1 MVTELSTTRFRFK
14 PDLDMRLFLDR
25 FRKVYFT
32 MDPESVIMVADGS
45 EPALVNS
52 GLTMESVGIEVN
64 GFASGETLDATSEIQ
79 NENSGDSST
88 LDAIEHSKEV
98 AAEGTQVENVDEP
111 KCIKGQK
118 AQRKLK
124 NEKIS
129 GGKSAPSSVHI
140 KKKKERNGAD
150 AKVAASNGSV
160 APGAHT
166 TKSLKSTP
174 LNGREAQVTEHG
186 KQEAALAEST
196 AGDKVKAKAQKKQ
209 VHETSE
215 DDTQSSSN
223 SPQAEDGKPR
233 KVGALPNYGFSFKCD
248 QRAEKRREFYVK
260 LEEKT
265 HAKEEEINSMQ
276 AKSKETQEA
285 ELRKLRKSLNFKA
298 TPMPSF
304 YQEPQPPKTE
314 LKKIPPTRPKSPKL
328 GRKKTDSEETQT
340 PRLGRLSLD
349 EKASK
354 DNSASKGIVPTV
366 DHKKQPLR
374 KSLPRLPSQKTA
386 LPDGKPA
393 ATSAKVKPERKKPE
407 KDAETSHLTEEE
419 AQVTVSLRMDEER
432 AETIEVS
439 EVVAI
444 EH

>member
-1 MVTELSTTRFRFK
+1 
-14 PDLDMRLFLDR
+14 
-25 FRKVYFT
+25 
-32 MDPESVIMVADGS
+32 MDPESVMVADGT
-45 EPALVNS
+45 EPALVNG
-52 GLTMESVGIEVN
+52 GLTMENVVT
-64 GFASGETLDATSEIQ
+64 SGETLDATLESQ

-111 KCIKGQK
+111 KSTKCQK

-124 NEKIS
+124 HEKVS
-129 GGKSAPSSVHI
+129 GGKNVPSVHI
-140 KKKKERNGAD
+140 KKKKENKSAD
-150 AKVAASNGSV
+150 AKVAVTNGSV
-160 APGAHT
+160 VPNAHIT
-166 TKSLKSTP
+166 TKSPKSTS
-174 LNGREAQVTEHG
+174 LNCREAQLTEHG
-186 KQEAALAEST
+186 KQESAPAESAT
-196 AGDKVKAKAQKKQ
+196 GDKVKAKPQNKQ

-215 DDTQSSSN
+215 DDTQSSN
-223 SPQAEDGKPR
+223 SPQADDGKPR

-265 HAKEEEINSMQ
+265 HAKEEEINNMQ

-328 GRKKTDSEETQT
+328 GRKKTDSEESQT

-354 DNSASKGIVPTV
+354 DNSTSKGIVPTV

-374 KSLPRLPSQKTA
+374 NSLPRLPSQKTA
-386 LPDGKPA
+386 LPDGKAA

-407 KDAETSHLTEEE
+407 KDAETINQSSHSIEEE
-419 AQVTVSLRMDEER
+419 AKVIVSSSNADAENSHEIVSPGMNEER
-432 AETIEVS
+432 AESIEVS
-439 EVVAI
+439 KVVAV

>member
-1 MVTELSTTRFRFK
+1 
-14 PDLDMRLFLDR
+14 
-25 FRKVYFT
+25 
-32 MDPESVIMVADGS
+32 MDPEVILVADGA
-45 EPALVNS
+45 EPALVNG
-52 GLTMESVGIEVN
+52 GLKMKNVGIEGNN
-64 GFASGETLDATSEIQ
+64 GVPSGETLDDATSESQ

-88 LDAIEHSKEV
+88 LDAIEHSNE
-98 AAEGTQVENVDEP
+98 EGTQVENVDEP

-118 AQRKLK
+118 AQRKLNHEKLSSSK
-124 NEKIS
+124 NVQ
-129 GGKSAPSSVHI
+129 SVHI
-140 KKKKERNGAD
+140 NKKKENKG
-150 AKVAASNGSV
+150 AASNGSV
-160 APGAHT
+160 APNAHT

-186 KQEAALAEST
+186 KQESAPAESILV
-196 AGDKVKAKAQKKQ
+196 DKVKATPQKKQ
-209 VHETSE
+209 VHEISE
-215 DDTQSSSN
+215 DDTQSSN
-223 SPQAEDGKPR
+223 PQADDDKPR

-265 HAKEEEINSMQ
+265 HLKEEEINSMQ

-354 DNSASKGIVPTV
+354 DNTTVKGVVPIV
-366 DHKKQPLR
+366 DHKKQLLR
-374 KSLPRLPSQKTA
+374 KSLPRLPSQRTA
-386 LPDGKPA
+386 LPVKA
-393 ATSAKVKPERKKPE
+393 VTTSAKVKPERTKPE
-407 KDAETSHLTEEE
+407 KDAEALNQSSHLTEEE
-419 AQVTVSLRMDEER
+419 AQVTVSSSNANAEDSHEIVSPMMDEER
-432 AETIEVS
+432 AESIEVS
-439 EVVAI
+439 EVVAV

>member
-1 MVTELSTTRFRFK
+1 ME
-14 PDLDMRLFLDR
+14 
-25 FRKVYFT
+25 
-32 MDPESVIMVADGS
+32 DPERIMVSDGTDS
-45 EPALVNS
+45 ALANG
-52 GLTMESVGIEVN
+52 GLTMENVGIQRN
-64 GFASGETLDATSEIQ
+64 GVASGEILDTTSESQ

-88 LDAIEHSKEV
+88 MDVVEHPKEV
-98 AAEGTQVENVDEP
+98 AEVTQVENVDDP
-111 KCIKGQK
+111 KYIKGQK
-118 AQRKLK
+118 AQRKPK
-124 NEKIS
+124 QEKLS
-129 GGKSAPSSVHI
+129 GGKNVPSVHI
-140 KKKKERNGAD
+140 KKKKQNKGVD

-160 APGAHT
+160 APNAHT
-166 TKSLKSTP
+166 TKSLKSTSF
-174 LNGREAQVTEHG
+174 NGREAQVTEHG
-186 KQEAALAEST
+186 KPDSAPAESA
-196 AGDKVKAKAQKKQ
+196 AGDKVKPKPQKKQ

-215 DDTQSSSN
+215 DDTQSSN
-223 SPQAEDGKPR
+223 PKADDGKPR

-340 PRLGRLSLD
+340 PRVGRLSLD
-349 EKASK
+349 EKALK
-354 DNSASKGIVPTV
+354 DNPTAKGIVPTV
-366 DHKKQPLR
+366 DLKKQPVR

-393 ATSAKVKPERKKPE
+393 PAKAVTTLAKVKPERKKIE
-407 KDAETSHLTEEE
+407 KDAETLNQSSHPKEEE
-419 AQVTVSLRMDEER
+419 AQVTLSSIADAENSHEIVSPRMDEDR
-432 AETIEVS
+432 AESESIEVS
-439 EVVAI
+439 EVVAV

>member
-1 MVTELSTTRFRFK
+1 M
-14 PDLDMRLFLDR
+14 
-25 FRKVYFT
+25 FT

-45 EPALVNS
+45 EPALVNG
-52 GLTMESVGIEVN
+52 GLTMESVGI
-64 GFASGETLDATSEIQ
+64 
-79 NENSGDSST
+79 
-88 LDAIEHSKEV
+88 
-98 AAEGTQVENVDEP
+98 EGTQVENVDEP
-111 KCIKGQK
+111 KFIKGQK

-129 GGKSAPSSVHI
+129 GGKSVPSS
-140 KKKKERNGAD
+140 
-150 AKVAASNGSV
+150 
-160 APGAHT
+160 
-166 TKSLKSTP
+166 
-174 LNGREAQVTEHG
+174 HG

-215 DDTQSSSN
+215 DDTH
-223 SPQAEDGKPR
+223 PQAEDGKPR

-354 DNSASKGIVPTV
+354 DNSTSKGIVPTV

-393 ATSAKVKPERKKPE
+393 ATSSKVKPERKKPE

-419 AQVTVSLRMDEER
+419 AQVTVSSSNDNVEGSDEIVSSRMDEER
-432 AETIEVS
+432 AESTEVS
-439 EVVAI
+439 EVVAV

>member
-1 MVTELSTTRFRFK
+1 MFDFAQETAFGEE
-14 PDLDMRLFLDR
+14 D
-25 FRKVYFT
+25 YT
-32 MDPESVIMVADGS
+32 MDPDSVMVPDGT
-45 EPALVNS
+45 ELAPVN
-52 GLTMESVGIEVN
+52 GDLTMENGVN
-64 GFASGETLDATSEIQ
+64 SCETLDTTSESQ

-88 LDAIEHSKEV
+88 LDATEHSKEV
-98 AAEGTQVENVDEP
+98 AAAGTQVENVDEP
-111 KCIKGQK
+111 KCSKGQK
-118 AQRKLK
+118 AHRKLK
-124 NEKIS
+124 HDKLS
-129 GGKSAPSSVHI
+129 VGKNVPSSVHI
-140 KKKKERNGAD
+140 KKKKENKGAD
-150 AKVAASNGSV
+150 AKVEASNGS
-160 APGAHT
+160 AALNAHT
-166 TKSLKSTP
+166 TKSIKSTSC
-174 LNGREAQVTEHG
+174 NGREAQVTEYG
-186 KQEAALAEST
+186 KQGSSPAESSSGGKGKT
-196 AGDKVKAKAQKKQ
+196 KTQKKQ

-223 SPQAEDGKPR
+223 PQADDGKPR

-265 HAKEEEINSMQ
+265 HAKEEEINHMQ

-328 GRKKTDSEETQT
+328 GRKKTDSEETLT

-354 DNSASKGIVPTV
+354 DNSTSKGIVPTV

-393 ATSAKVKPERKKPE
+393 TTSSKVKPE
-407 KDAETSHLTEEE
+407 KDAETSKLSAHLIEEE
-419 AQVTVSLRMDEER
+419 GKVTVSSSAVAEDSHEIVSPRMDEER
-432 AETIEVS
+432 AESIKVP
-439 EVVAI
+439 EVVAV

>member
-1 MVTELSTTRFRFK
+1 
-14 PDLDMRLFLDR
+14 
-25 FRKVYFT
+25 

-223 SPQAEDGKPR
+223 PQAEDGKPR

>member
-1 MVTELSTTRFRFK
+1 
-14 PDLDMRLFLDR
+14 
-25 FRKVYFT
+25 
-32 MDPESVIMVADGS
+32 MDPESVMVPDGT
-45 EPALVNS
+45 EPALVNG
-52 GLTMESVGIEVN
+52 GLTMENVGIEGN
-64 GFASGETLDATSEIQ
+64 GVASGETLDTTSESQ

-88 LDAIEHSKEV
+88 LDAIELSKEV

-118 AQRKLK
+118 AQGKLK
-124 NEKIS
+124 HEKLS
-129 GGKSAPSSVHI
+129 GGKTVPASVHI
-140 KKKKERNGAD
+140 KKKKENKGAD

-160 APGAHT
+160 VPNAHT
-166 TKSLKSTP
+166 TKSLKSTSV
-174 LNGREAQVTEHG
+174 NGREAQVTEHR
-186 KQEAALAEST
+186 KQESAPAESAT
-196 AGDKVKAKAQKKQ
+196 GDKVKAKPQKKQ

-215 DDTQSSSN
+215 DDTQSSN
-223 SPQAEDGKPR
+223 SPQADDGKPR

-248 QRAEKRREFYVK
+248 QRAEKRKEFYVK

-265 HAKEEEINSMQ
+265 HAKEEEINNMQ

-354 DNSASKGIVPTV
+354 DNSTSKLVVPTV

-386 LPDGKPA
+386 LPDGKA
-393 ATSAKVKPERKKPE
+393 ATTAAKVKPERKKPA
-407 KDAETSHLTEEE
+407 KDGETLNPSSHPIGEE
-419 AQVTVSLRMDEER
+419 AQLTVSSSNANAEDSHEIVSPRMDEER
-432 AETIEVS
+432 GESIEVS
-439 EVVAI
+439 EVVAF